1 MMMRSPTLWIH
12 PSLLL
17 LDFPLQTQNIIFNI
31 TNNFKQL
38 KGEPSTL
45 DTTCWE
51 KRVISPLKQN
61 PQTSFPNNELTDVGL
76 GIKAKSTPISYN
88 LKLLTKLYFLPP
100 FLAHLVCL
108 CKLIWFSI
116 TLFTLS

>member
-1 MMMRSPTLWIH
+1 MVTRSPTLRIH

-38 KGEPSTL
+38 KGEPSAL
-45 DTTCWE
+45 DTTCRE

-61 PQTSFPNNELTDVGL
+61 PNRATRQIILNKQS
-76 GIKAKSTPISYN
+76 GIIKEIKRKKHTR
-88 LKLLTKLYFLPP
+88 KLLTEFGQ
-100 FLAHLVCL
+100 FN
-108 CKLIWFSI
+108 LIS
-116 TLFTLS
+116 